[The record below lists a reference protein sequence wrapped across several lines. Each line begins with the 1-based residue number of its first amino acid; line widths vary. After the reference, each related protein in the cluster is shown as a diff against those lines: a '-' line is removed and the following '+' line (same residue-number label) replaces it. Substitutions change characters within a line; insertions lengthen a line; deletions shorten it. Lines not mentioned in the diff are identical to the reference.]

1 MMTAAKY
8 PATTRWDQQFVL
20 LLSLL
25 LREFTAVTV
34 LLILQSRVSGYDMFN
49 TPMIMFIVLILV
61 RVPYLN
67 TYVYLFEKF
76 TNNFG
81 ARSLENETIF
91 TWMYEAVVVLG
102 SHVAAA
108 ATAAAMRVY
117 FNVNFGVELQSAS
130 GPNLRY
136 GLSTDV
142 NALREYGSYWRA
154 GARHDC
160 FVGKGLNGTVTK
172 WFPLAHADQ
181 DYCLFES
188 GIAVWYFFEE
198 MVYVATLCVCY
209 VHIWLFT
216 GVGGDNEVG
225 LASKPV
231 NPFSRPYWLRLFKL
245 SFVLCFLNAAMARGF
260 PTAHGSLHNTL
271 FYFFVDEWSPQA
283 KLIDRDHDEIL
294 VRVIGGLVGAL
305 VGWAYG
311 QLVHRTRDTVA
322 SSDSGNLLFC
332 FVWGFE
338 PQAASVPSSSAVVA
352 SATAPQA
359 ASAYQQQAAARGYRV
374 GAEQR
379 PGPDFKLRIP
389 YSLM

>member
-1 MMTAAKY
+1 MMMTVSKY
-8 PATTRWDQQFVL
+8 PRYDQQFIL
-20 LLSLL
+20 LLSTL
-25 LREFTAVTV
+25 LREFTAVTM

-49 TPMIMFIVLILV
+49 TPMIMFVVLILV

-67 TYVYLFEKF
+67 SYVYLFEKF
-76 TNNFG
+76 TYNFG
-81 ARSLENETIF
+81 ARSTADETIF
-91 TWMYEAVVVLG
+91 TWIYEAIVVLG
-102 SHVAAA
+102 GHVAAA
-108 ATAAAMRVY
+108 AAAAAMRVY
-117 FNVNFGVELQSAS
+117 FNVNFGIELQSAT

-142 NALREYGSYWRA
+142 DSLREYGSYWKTD
-154 GARHDC
+154 ARYAC
-160 FVGKGLNGTVTK
+160 FLGKGLNGTVTK
-172 WFPLAHADQ
+172 WFPLAHADK
-181 DYCLFES
+181 DYCLFDS

-216 GVGGDNEVG
+216 GVGGDSEIG

-271 FYFFVDEWSPQA
+271 FYYFVDEWSPQTR
-283 KLIDRDHDEIL
+283 LIDRDHDEIL

-305 VGWAYG
+305 LGWAYG
-311 QLVHRTRDTVA
+311 QLVHKTKDIVY
-322 SSDSGNLLFC
+322 SSDSGNLLYC

-338 PQAASVPSSSAVVA
+338 PQAVSVPSSSG
-352 SATAPQA
+352 ATAVQPPTQA
-359 ASAYQQQAAARGYRV
+359 ASAYQQQAARSGYRV
-374 GAEQR
+374 SAEQR
-379 PGPDFKLRIP
+379 QGPDFKLRSP